1 MIPVFPPNPET
12 GPRNRPMTNNKTPQA
27 PRLEKGLP
35 TSPLVHIEAWIF
47 DLDNTLYPA
56 SSNLFGAIDQR
67 MKAFIA
73 AELDVTPDEAWRIQK
88 TYFRQYGTTLRGLML
103 KHATDPSAFLDYV
116 HDVDL
121 GLLDPAPVLA
131 RALDQLEGKKIVY
144 TNGCGNYARKVLD
157 QLGIEHLFDGIFDI
171 TAADFIPKP
180 EPAPYNL
187 LLSSFNIHP
196 HRAAFFEDIPHN
208 LKPAADLGMTTIWV
222 QNDTPWAETSDDID
236 HIDHITDDLVGWIRA
251 ILDAREPTRPLSEE
265 PKSSAK
271 R

>member
-1 MIPVFPPNPET
+1 MIDNKIFQASRPERVTPTPPLT
-12 GPRNRPMTNNKTPQA
+12 
-27 PRLEKGLP
+27 
-35 TSPLVHIEAWIF
+35 HIEAWIF

-56 SSNLFGAIDQR
+56 RSNLFDAIDQR

-73 AELDVTPDEAWRIQK
+73 AELDVAPDEAWRIQK

-121 GLLDPAPVLA
+121 GLLDPAPILA
-131 RALDQLEGKKIVY
+131 QALDQLGGKKIVY
-144 TNGCGNYARKVLD
+144 TNGCGNYARKVLG

-187 LLSSFNIHP
+187 LLSSFNLHP
-196 HRAAFFEDIPHN
+196 HKAAFFEDIPRN

-222 QNDTPWAETSDDID
+222 QNDTPWAETSDDVD

-251 ILDAREPTRPLSEE
+251 VLDAREPTRPLSEE